1 MKRKAQV
8 VMLPTDKV
16 SDIFNV
22 NKHKLV
28 YVPSDDTEYT
38 QVFNDRFQHLY
49 FTTDDKIKDGD
60 WCLFFWDG
68 LNGNLRQIGSEPQRY
83 FPENG
88 HTFNRN
94 LRKIIATTDPELTG
108 ITKEWEEFEGDWHK
122 SNKLGLPQP
131 SKAFIDKYCKEGGID
146 EVEVEY
152 ERSTIGGHGMTLDGE
167 FGFIYDNPKVDSHNT
182 ITIHPI
188 KDSYSKEE
196 LIQFV
201 LDNRFKIDSDTTRE
215 DVEQWI

>member
-1 MKRKAQV
+1 MI
-8 VMLPTDKV
+8 D
-16 SDIFNV
+16 FNT
-22 NKHKLV
+22 
-28 YVPSDDTEYT
+28 PSDDTEYT

-68 LNGNLRQIGSEPQRY
+68 LNGNLRQIV
-83 FPENG
+83 
-88 HTFNRN
+88 NRN